1 MADGNDSKSLDADY
15 LAALR
20 DTDFYKDAFQRAY
33 QEPESAM
40 TELYRYTGKFG
51 PYSSRLNI
59 AIPQSSEA
67 PNEQN
72 YSKAAQQ
79 LRQAISASPPEIN
92 DPRRVPKDATGLRGS
107 RPGDAA
113 RTHAVFSLAL
123 TEALESH
130 EQQGKRFDKAFM
142 LRETREGAP
151 KSTRS
156 MGKTVEPMERF
167 PTRAYGIIPGLG
179 RDSPIP
185 IEDKTADQTLM
196 ENMRKK

>member
-1 MADGNDSKSLDADY
+1 MADQDSKNLASDY

-33 QEPESAM
+33 QEPELAM
-40 TELYRYTGKFG
+40 TELYYHSGKFG
-51 PYSSRLNI
+51 PYGGRMNM

-79 LRQAISASPPEIN
+79 LRQEFGKRSSDVN
-92 DPRRVPKDATGLRGS
+92 DPRRVDKSGESPRDQVGLDS
-107 RPGDAA
+107 R
-113 RTHAVFSLAL
+113 AVFTLAL

-130 EQQGKRFDKAFM
+130 EQQGKRFDKAAF

-156 MGKTVEPMERF
+156 MGETVEPMERF

-179 RDSPIP
+179 RDKPIP
-185 IEDKTADQTLM
+185 IEEKTADQTLM
-196 ENMRKK
+196 ENMREK

>member
-33 QEPESAM
+33 QEPEAAM
-40 TELYRYTGKFG
+40 TEMYYYTGKFG
-51 PYSSRLNI
+51 PFSGRLNI

-79 LRQAISASPPEIN
+79 LRQYLTSSPEN
-92 DPRRVPKDATGLRGS
+92 ADPRRIKKSGERVRDNR
-107 RPGDAA
+107 
-113 RTHAVFSLAL
+113 AVFALAL

-156 MGKTVEPMERF
+156 MGETVEPMERF
-167 PTRAYGIIPGLG
+167 PARAYGVVPGLG

-185 IEDKTADQTLM
+185 IEKKTADQTLM